1 MASTRP
7 DTKYLATRSQEEVL
21 AQLGSSLARGLSA
34 DEVSRRLEKEGYNE
48 ITANQVRWWEIAL
61 RQFRSAFIYLLLVA
75 AVIVILIGEYVDGV
89 VILGFVLVNALL
101 GFYQEYRSE
110 QALQALQQF
119 ITPRTRV
126 LRESRWEVRAS
137 RDLVPGD
144 IIRLT
149 TGDVVPADVRV
160 LTSQNLVV
168 NETVLTGESVPVPK
182 LPDTLDAVPV
192 DVYGSHNLCFSGTTV
207 VGGEAVAV
215 RRSRWCLRPVRRP
228 RWAR

>member
-119 ITPRTRV
+119 
-126 LRESRWEVRAS
+126 
-137 RDLVPGD
+137 
-144 IIRLT
+144 
-149 TGDVVPADVRV
+149 
-160 LTSQNLVV
+160 
-168 NETVLTGESVPVPK
+168 
-182 LPDTLDAVPV
+182 
-192 DVYGSHNLCFSGTTV
+192 
-207 VGGEAVAV
+207 
-215 RRSRWCLRPVRRP
+215 
-228 RWAR
+228 